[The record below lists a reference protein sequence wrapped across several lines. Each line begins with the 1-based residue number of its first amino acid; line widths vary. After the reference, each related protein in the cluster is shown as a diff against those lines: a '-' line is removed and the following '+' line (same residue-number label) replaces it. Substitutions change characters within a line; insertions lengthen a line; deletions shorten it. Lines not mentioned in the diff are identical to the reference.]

1 MIRSSHAHSLP
12 SATLFI
18 TALLTGA
25 IVMALEM
32 LGSRL
37 LAPVFG
43 NSLYVWGALIGVIL
57 AAMSTGYAAGGWLAD
72 RHNGRAVLAGL
83 LLLSGAWTFLLAWKG
98 HPVMFAVADWVQ
110 DPRWGP
116 CLAAALLLAPP
127 AAGLSGVLPVLLRLT
142 IADLGHLGRHTGRL
156 IAVSTV
162 GSLAGTWGTAFF
174 LLTWLGSMTLI
185 ALLGAAQV
193 GLGLYWWW
201 RAVAERSGR
210 LVKAAGTTSL
220 AVGGLALGWL
230 AIHPDLVLPA
240 PVYQEDSPY
249 QQVRVRDTDL
259 LRYLI
264 LDRTFHAVMWRVD
277 PHELFLPYSQLMLA
291 ALAVAREPKQGLI
304 LGHGG
309 GSLAKWL
316 GKYWPDLQLDTVE
329 VDPAVA
335 RAAESHFAYR
345 PPPNHRVIVQDARV
359 FLRNVSRHYDVIWVD
374 VFARHLIPFHLTT
387 KEFFEHVRD
396 HLAPEGVVAVNLA
409 ASGDVS
415 DRRRSEAVVATLKTV
430 FPLVEAYAV
439 KSPFKNSSPGA
450 ANLLFFAGN
459 PVPRMT
465 DPQFMSRVAGLIEQR
480 KLPVEVVS
488 LLQNRVA
495 QPWQPGLILTD
506 DYAPFDLLMGREETA
521 GSVLRPLP

>member
-1 MIRSSHAHSLP
+1 M
-12 SATLFI
+12 
-18 TALLTGA
+18 TAFLTGA
-25 IVMALEM
+25 VVMALEM

-72 RHNGRAVLAGL
+72 RHDGRAVLAGL

-98 HPVMFAVADWVQ
+98 HPVMFAVADWIR

-142 IADLGHLGRHTGRL
+142 IGDMGHLGRHTGRL

-185 ALLGAAQV
+185 AALGGVQV
-193 GLGLYWWW
+193 ILGLYWWW
-201 RAVAERSGR
+201 RAVAERAGR
-210 LVKAAGTTSL
+210 MVRAAGTTALVVGSL
-220 AVGGLALGWL
+220 TLGWL

-240 PVYQEDSPY
+240 PLYQEESPY

-277 PHELFLPYSQLMLA
+277 PHELFLPYSQLMVA
-291 ALAVAREPKQGLI
+291 AVAVVPHPERGLI

-316 GKYWPDLQLDTVE
+316 GKYWPELQLDTVE

-335 RAAESHFAYR
+335 RAAEAHFGYE
-345 PPPNHRVIVQDARV
+345 PKPNHRVIVQDARA
-359 FLRNVSRHYDVIWVD
+359 FLRTSDQKYDVIWVD

-387 KEFFEHVRD
+387 REFFELLRD

-409 ASGDVS
+409 ASGDAA
-415 DRRRSEAVVATLKTV
+415 DRRRTETVASTLKTV
-430 FPLVEAYAV
+430 FPLIEAYAV
-439 KSPFKNSSPGA
+439 KSPFKQSSPGA
-450 ANLLFFAGN
+450 ANMLFFAGE
-459 PVPRMT
+459 PVGRMT
-465 DPQFMSRVAGLIEQR
+465 DPQFMGHVTQLINDR
-480 KLPVEVVS
+480 RLPAEVIP
-488 LLQNRVA
+488 LLQERIIY
-495 QPWQPGLILTD
+495 PWQPGMVLTD
-506 DYAPFDLLMGREETA
+506 DYAPFDLLMGRDDSSLS
-521 GSVLRPLP
+521 GSLPAR